1 MRSDHGGNA
10 LGSGISG
17 VARTRASGMV
27 RADKARDRG
36 AVGWRQAVGHAAL
49 GRRGPHASSLVGGS
63 WSVAPLSRWR
73 KEIMGRQRRRR
84 ELACVRYNRGHCA
97 QQRHPVDGKRP
108 QYHRSPLGHS
118 TRGQVRSSGRQRRGK
133 HGLRPCNKHGL
144 WSDIARQNRP
154 LIARRPGGGGPC
166 TRRYG
171 SEPKPKDNARRR
183 RPPDQPAP
191 ERPWCQANTS
201 SLAFSR

>member
-1 MRSDHGGNA
+1 MGN
-10 LGSGISG
+10 G
-17 VARTRASGMV
+17 RNV
-27 RADKARDRG
+27 RAVG
-36 AVGWRQAVGHAAL
+36 ACNCGVTMAETPLGRAFPKRPGLVLQAWFGQTRPAIGAPFGGRQAVGHAAQ
-49 GRRGPHASSLVGGS
+49 GRRGTHASSLVGGS

-144 WSDIARQNRP
+144 WSEKEVWGHKAKGSLKSGEEMLETNREK
-154 LIARRPGGGGPC
+154 R
-166 TRRYG
+166 
-171 SEPKPKDNARRR
+171 
-183 RPPDQPAP
+183 
-191 ERPWCQANTS
+191 
-201 SLAFSR
+201 